1 MTTDESIERETATC
15 RTCQTQFEAAIL
27 RSPFDRSKI
36 MARQRHCD
44 PCVAAENL
52 RMAQGREET
61 RLLASQARFEAQW
74 AEICPEAFR
83 TLSEGGRTD
92 PIRLDAEQPALRE
105 VSNHPFGPHG
115 LILRGDTGGGKTR
128 CMFRLLRR
136 YYEQTPAPTIMAMS
150 AGQFDRE
157 ARDAAG
163 TFTLSAWFDRL
174 AGCDALFIDDL
185 GKGRWT
191 PATAGQFWEVVD
203 DRTKHGRPLYL
214 TTNASGETLVKA
226 WGLDRDIAEPLI
238 RRLREN
244 CKGIVLKVNTEPK
257 ETK

>member
-1 MTTDESIERETATC
+1 MTTEDPIEHETATC
-15 RTCQTQFEAAIL
+15 QTCGAEFKAAIL
-27 RSPFDRSKI
+27 RSPFDRWKTLFQ
-36 MARQRHCD
+36 QRYCD
-44 PCVAAENL
+44 PCVESVTL
-52 RMAQGREET
+52 RLATEQEET
-61 RLLASQARFEAQW
+61 RLRATQARFEAQW
-74 AEICPEAFR
+74 AEICPDAFR

-92 PIRLDAEQPALRE
+92 PIRLAVEQPALGE
-105 VSNHPFGPHG
+105 ILTHPFGPQG
-115 LILRGDTGGGKTR
+115 LILRGNTGGGKTR

-136 YYEQTPAPTIMAMS
+136 YYEQTPTSTIIAMS

-226 WGLDRDIAEPLI
+226 WELDRDIAEPLI

-244 CKGIVLKVNTEPK
+244 CKGIVLKVNTESK